1 MSYWKILYTTEKH
14 KKQVKKWIDGFM
26 HVKPDGRNAVMYNED
41 LDKIHHFKIERKHRI
56 FEGGEF
62 GIQKYDLQIDEQ
74 IAKLPTD
81 LDSTS
86 GPSEFY
92 SPPPLIHRSRATINN
107 SFRKPAASDSQE
119 KPVYRHV
126 DTPIRML
133 RKRKSSQNDM
143 PLQPIKPPRFAPS
156 IGDCFDEKDT
166 IDIKLE
172 SPESQTFSEPAKIAK
187 LSTAECSSSNVLDDT
202 NKLSEKSDFSFSLTE
217 NSEDNH
223 SLPLFNSQGD
233 IHSRLMKSNPA
244 CTSHIPE
251 DHQTSSQEHCS
262 EVSHGRAST
271 FKNPFDS
278 SDED

>member
-1 MSYWKILYTTEKH
+1 MRKGRIQFYNFFKVNLYLA
-14 KKQVKKWIDGFM
+14 I
-26 HVKPDGRNAVMYNED
+26 
-41 LDKIHHFKIERKHRI
+41 HFKSVIE
-56 FEGGEF
+56 
-62 GIQKYDLQIDEQ
+62 
-74 IAKLPTD
+74 
-81 LDSTS
+81 
-86 GPSEFY
+86 
-92 SPPPLIHRSRATINN
+92 
-107 SFRKPAASDSQE
+107 SFS
-119 KPVYRHV
+119 
-126 DTPIRML
+126 
-133 RKRKSSQNDM
+133 
-143 PLQPIKPPRFAPS
+143 
-156 IGDCFDEKDT
+156 DT